1 MMKTRCLFISFLML
15 LTLSATAQKRRAA
28 KPKLTPEQIE
38 HQAKLERM
46 TENTQRILFID
57 SMVIPKKQFLSAY
70 LLSPEV
76 GQVARHQDIFHTQQ
90 QPDAFVHVNDLGS
103 RCYFSLAPTD
113 TTMQLYMSEFLDER
127 WSRPQLLKGINDD
140 NQFQRVNYPF
150 MMGDGQTF
158 YFAADGGDG
167 LGGYD
172 IYVTRYD
179 AEEGQFLHPVNIGMP
194 FNSEANDY
202 LYIIDE
208 YSNLGWFATDRNQP
222 ADTVCVYLFLPPTS
236 RQTYSASGLS
246 LEEIAP
252 YARIDRIED
261 TWTDDATRQES
272 MERLHRVVERRQQ
285 KPVVR
290 EFTFVI
296 NDDLTY
302 TRQADFRGPG
312 SNRLFQELQSLR
324 QQYQQQQQVLDKA
337 RDHYAQT
344 GPDER
349 DKLRSEILASE
360 QKQQLLRRQI
370 HDTEKTIRNN
380 EIIFLTKN
388 K

>member
-38 HQAKLERM
+38 RQAKLERM
-46 TENTQRILFID
+46 TENTQRIVFID

-90 QPDAFVHVNDLGS
+90 QPDAFVHVNDLGT
-103 RCYFSLAPTD
+103 RCYLSLAPTD
-113 TTMQLYMSEFLDER
+113 TTMQLYMSDYLDEH

-158 YFAADGGDG
+158 YFAAEGGDG

-222 ADTVCVYLFLPPTS
+222 ADTVCVYLFLPPVT
-236 RQTYSASGLS
+236 RQTYSASGLT

-261 TWTDDATRQES
+261 TWTDEAPRQEA
-272 MERLHRVVERRQQ
+272 MERLHHVVERKQQ

-290 EFTFVI
+290 EFTFVV
-296 NDDLTY
+296 NDDITY
-302 TRQADFRGPG
+302 TRLADFRAPG
-312 SNRLFQELQSLR
+312 SNRLFQELQRLR
-324 QQYQQQQQVLDKA
+324 QQFQQQQQALDKA
-337 RDHYAQT
+337 RDHYAQA

-360 QKQQLLRRQI
+360 QAQQQLLRQI
-370 HDTEKTIRNN
+370 HETEKTIRNN
-380 EIIFLTKN
+380 EILFLTKN
-388 K
+388 

>member
-1 MMKTRCLFISFLML
+1 MMKIRCLLISLLML
-15 LTLSATAQKRRAA
+15 LTLSATAQKRRAV

-57 SMVIPKKQFLSAY
+57 SVAISKKEFLSAY
-70 LLSPEV
+70 LLDPEV
-76 GQVARHQDIFHTQQ
+76 GQVARYQDIFHTQQ
-90 QPDAFVHVNDLGS
+90 QPDAYVHVNELGTH
-103 RCYFSLAPTD
+103 CYLSLAPTD
-113 TTMQLYMSEFLDER
+113 TTMQLYMSNNIDNR

-140 NQFQRVNYPF
+140 GQFRRINYPF

-158 YFAADGGDG
+158 YFAAEGGDG
-167 LGGYD
+167 LGGFD

-179 AEEGQFLHPVNIGMP
+179 AEEDQFLHPVNIGMP

-208 YSNLGWFATDRNQP
+208 YSNLGWFATDRNQS
-222 ADTVCVYLFLPPTS
+222 ADSVCVYLFLPPTS
-236 RQTYSASGLS
+236 RQTYSSLGLS
-246 LEEIAP
+246 PEEIIP
-252 YARIDRIED
+252 YARINRMAD
-261 TWTDDATRQES
+261 TWTDEAVRQQALD
-272 MERLHRVVERRQQ
+272 RLQLVTQRRHQ
-285 KPVVR
+285 KPVER

-302 TRQADFRGPG
+302 TRQADFRAPG
-312 SNRLFQELQSLR
+312 SKRLFQELQSLR
-324 QQYQQQQQVLDKA
+324 QQHQRIEATLDKA
-337 RDHYAQT
+337 RDYFAQAAL
-344 GPDER
+344 DER
-349 DKLRSEILASE
+349 DELRSEILASE
-360 QKQQLLRRQI
+360 QKQQQLQRQI

>member
-38 HQAKLERM
+38 RQAKLERM
-46 TENTQRILFID
+46 TENTQRIVFID

-90 QPDAFVHVNDLGS
+90 QPDAFVHVNDLGT
-103 RCYFSLAPTD
+103 RCYLSLAPTD
-113 TTMQLYMSEFLDER
+113 TTMQLYMSDYLDEH

-158 YFAADGGDG
+158 YFAAEGGDG

-222 ADTVCVYLFLPPTS
+222 ADTVCVYLFLPPVT
-236 RQTYSASGLS
+236 RQTYSASGLT

-261 TWTDDATRQES
+261 TWTDEAPRQEA
-272 MERLHRVVERRQQ
+272 MERLHHVVERKQQ

-290 EFTFVI
+290 EFTFVV
-296 NDDLTY
+296 NDDISY
-302 TRQADFRGPG
+302 TRLTDFRAPG
-312 SNRLFQELQSLR
+312 SNRLFQELQRLR
-324 QQYQQQQQVLDKA
+324 QQFQQQQQALDKA
-337 RDHYAQT
+337 RDHYAQA

-360 QKQQLLRRQI
+360 LAQQQLLRQI
-370 HDTEKTIRNN
+370 HETEKTIRNN
-380 EIIFLTKN
+380 EILFLTKN
-388 K
+388 

>member
-28 KPKLTPEQIE
+28 KPKFTPEQIE
-38 HQAKLERM
+38 RQAKLERM
-46 TENTQRILFID
+46 TENTQRIVFID

-90 QPDAFVHVNDLGS
+90 QPDAFVHVNDLGT
-103 RCYFSLAPTD
+103 RCYLSLAPTD
-113 TTMQLYMSEFLDER
+113 TTMQLYMSDYLDEH

-158 YFAADGGDG
+158 YFAAEGGDG

-222 ADTVCVYLFLPPTS
+222 ADTVCVYLFLPPVT
-236 RQTYSASGLS
+236 RQTYSASGLT

-261 TWTDDATRQES
+261 TWTDEAPRQEA
-272 MERLHRVVERRQQ
+272 MERLHHVVERKQQ

-290 EFTFVI
+290 EFTFVV
-296 NDDLTY
+296 NDDITY
-302 TRQADFRGPG
+302 TRLADFRAPG
-312 SNRLFQELQSLR
+312 SNRLFQELQRLR
-324 QQYQQQQQVLDKA
+324 QQFQQQQQALDKA
-337 RDHYAQT
+337 RDHYAQA

-360 QKQQLLRRQI
+360 QAQQQLLRQI
-370 HDTEKTIRNN
+370 HETEKTIRNN
-380 EIIFLTKN
+380 EILFLTKN
-388 K
+388 

>member
-38 HQAKLERM
+38 RQAKLERM
-46 TENTQRILFID
+46 TENTQRIVFID

-90 QPDAFVHVNDLGS
+90 QPDAFVHVNDLGT
-103 RCYFSLAPTD
+103 RCYLSLAPTD
-113 TTMQLYMSEFLDER
+113 TTMQLYMSDYLDEH

-158 YFAADGGDG
+158 YFAAEGGDG

-208 YSNLGWFATDRNQP
+208 YSNLGWFATDRKQP
-222 ADTVCVYLFLPPTS
+222 ADTVCVYLFLPPVT
-236 RQTYSASGLS
+236 RQTYSASGLT

-261 TWTDDATRQES
+261 TWTDEAPRQEA
-272 MERLHRVVERRQQ
+272 MERLHHVVERKQQ

-290 EFTFVI
+290 EFTFVV
-296 NDDLTY
+296 NDDITY
-302 TRQADFRGPG
+302 TRLADFRAPG
-312 SNRLFQELQSLR
+312 SNRLFQELQRLR
-324 QQYQQQQQVLDKA
+324 QQFQQQQQALDKA
-337 RDHYAQT
+337 RDHYAQA

-360 QKQQLLRRQI
+360 LAQQQLLRQI
-370 HDTEKTIRNN
+370 HETEKTIRNN
-380 EIIFLTKN
+380 EILFLTKN
-388 K
+388 

>member
-38 HQAKLERM
+38 RQAKLERM
-46 TENTQRILFID
+46 TENTQRIVFID

-90 QPDAFVHVNDLGS
+90 QPDAFVHVNDLGT
-103 RCYFSLAPTD
+103 RCYLSLAPTD
-113 TTMQLYMSEFLDER
+113 TTMQLYMSDYLDEH

-158 YFAADGGDG
+158 FFAAEGGDG

-222 ADTVCVYLFLPPTS
+222 ADTVCVYLFLPPVT
-236 RQTYSASGLS
+236 RQTYSASGLT

-261 TWTDDATRQES
+261 TWTDEAPRQEA
-272 MERLHRVVERRQQ
+272 MERLHHVVERKQQ

-290 EFTFVI
+290 EFTFVV
-296 NDDLTY
+296 NDDITY
-302 TRQADFRGPG
+302 TRLADFRAPG
-312 SNRLFQELQSLR
+312 SNRLFQELQRLR
-324 QQYQQQQQVLDKA
+324 QQFQQQQQALYKA
-337 RDHYAQT
+337 RDHYAQA

-360 QKQQLLRRQI
+360 QAQQQLLRQI
-370 HDTEKTIRNN
+370 HETEKTIRNN
-380 EIIFLTKN
+380 EILFLTKN
-388 K
+388 

>member
-1 MMKTRCLFISFLML
+1 MIKTRCLFISFLML

-38 HQAKLERM
+38 RQAKLERM
-46 TENTQRILFID
+46 TENTQRIVFID

-90 QPDAFVHVNDLGS
+90 QPDAFVHVNDLGT
-103 RCYFSLAPTD
+103 RCYLSLAPTD
-113 TTMQLYMSEFLDER
+113 TTMQLYMSDYLDEH

-158 YFAADGGDG
+158 YFAAEGGDG

-222 ADTVCVYLFLPPTS
+222 ADTVCVYLFLPPVT
-236 RQTYSASGLS
+236 RQTYSASGLT

-261 TWTDDATRQES
+261 TWTDEAPRQEA
-272 MERLHRVVERRQQ
+272 MERLHHVVERKQQ

-290 EFTFVI
+290 EFTFVV
-296 NDDLTY
+296 NDDITY
-302 TRQADFRGPG
+302 TRLADFRAPG
-312 SNRLFQELQSLR
+312 SNRLFQELQRLR
-324 QQYQQQQQVLDKA
+324 QQFQQQQQALDKA
-337 RDHYAQT
+337 RDHYAQA

-360 QKQQLLRRQI
+360 QAQQQLLRQI
-370 HDTEKTIRNN
+370 HETEKTIRNN
-380 EIIFLTKN
+380 EILFLTKN
-388 K
+388 

>member
-38 HQAKLERM
+38 RQAKLERM
-46 TENTQRILFID
+46 TENTQRIVFID

-90 QPDAFVHVNDLGS
+90 QPDAFVHVNDLGT
-103 RCYFSLAPTD
+103 RCYLSLAPTD
-113 TTMQLYMSEFLDER
+113 TTMQLYMSDYLDEH

-158 YFAADGGDG
+158 YFAAEGGDG

-222 ADTVCVYLFLPPTS
+222 ADTVCVYLFLPPVT
-236 RQTYSASGLS
+236 RQTYSASGLT

-261 TWTDDATRQES
+261 TWTDEAPRQEA
-272 MERLHRVVERRQQ
+272 MERLHHVVERKQQ

-290 EFTFVI
+290 EFTFVV
-296 NDDLTY
+296 NDDITY
-302 TRQADFRGPG
+302 TRLADFRAPG
-312 SNRLFQELQSLR
+312 SNRLFQELQRLR
-324 QQYQQQQQVLDKA
+324 QQFQQQQQALYKA
-337 RDHYAQT
+337 RDHYAQA

-360 QKQQLLRRQI
+360 QAQQQLLRQI
-370 HDTEKTIRNN
+370 HETEKTIRNN
-380 EIIFLTKN
+380 EILFLTKN
-388 K
+388 

>member
-38 HQAKLERM
+38 RQAKLERM
-46 TENTQRILFID
+46 TENTQRIVFID

-90 QPDAFVHVNDLGS
+90 QPDAFVHVNDLGT
-103 RCYFSLAPTD
+103 RCYLSLAPTD
-113 TTMQLYMSEFLDER
+113 TTMQLYMSDYLDEH

-158 YFAADGGDG
+158 YFAAEGGDG

-179 AEEGQFLHPVNIGMP
+179 AEEGQFLHPVNIGIP

-222 ADTVCVYLFLPPTS
+222 ADTVCVYLFLPPVT
-236 RQTYSASGLS
+236 RQTYSASGLT

-261 TWTDDATRQES
+261 TWTDEAPRQEA
-272 MERLHRVVERRQQ
+272 MERLHHVVERKQQ

-290 EFTFVI
+290 EFTFVV
-296 NDDLTY
+296 NDDITY
-302 TRQADFRGPG
+302 TRLADFRAPG
-312 SNRLFQELQSLR
+312 SNRLFQELQRLR
-324 QQYQQQQQVLDKA
+324 QQFQQQQQALDKA
-337 RDHYAQT
+337 RDHYAQA

-360 QKQQLLRRQI
+360 QAQQQLLRQI
-370 HDTEKTIRNN
+370 HETEKTIRNN
-380 EIIFLTKN
+380 EILFLTKN
-388 K
+388 

>member
-38 HQAKLERM
+38 RQAKLERM
-46 TENTQRILFID
+46 TENTQRIVFID

-90 QPDAFVHVNDLGS
+90 QPDAFVHVNDLGT
-103 RCYFSLAPTD
+103 RCYLSLAPTD
-113 TTMQLYMSEFLDER
+113 TTMQLYMSDYLDEH

-140 NQFQRVNYPF
+140 NQFQRVNHPF

-158 YFAADGGDG
+158 YFAAEGGDG

-222 ADTVCVYLFLPPTS
+222 ADTVCVYLFLPPVT
-236 RQTYSASGLS
+236 RQTYSAPGLT

-261 TWTDDATRQES
+261 TWTDEAPRQEA
-272 MERLHRVVERRQQ
+272 MERLHHVVERKQQ

-290 EFTFVI
+290 EFTFVV
-296 NDDLTY
+296 NDDITY
-302 TRQADFRGPG
+302 TRLADFRAPG
-312 SNRLFQELQSLR
+312 SNRLFQELQRLR
-324 QQYQQQQQVLDKA
+324 QQFQQQQQALDKA
-337 RDHYAQT
+337 RDHYAQA

-360 QKQQLLRRQI
+360 QAQQQLLRQI
-370 HDTEKTIRNN
+370 HETEKTIRNN
-380 EIIFLTKN
+380 EILFLTKN
-388 K
+388 

>member
-38 HQAKLERM
+38 RQAKLERM
-46 TENTQRILFID
+46 TENTQRIVFID

-90 QPDAFVHVNDLGS
+90 QPDAFVHVNDLGT
-103 RCYFSLAPTD
+103 RCYLSLAPTD
-113 TTMQLYMSEFLDER
+113 TTMQLYMSDYLDEH

-158 YFAADGGDG
+158 YFAAEGGDG

-222 ADTVCVYLFLPPTS
+222 ADTVCVYLFLPPVT
-236 RQTYSASGLS
+236 RQTYSASGLT

-261 TWTDDATRQES
+261 TWTDEAPRQEA
-272 MERLHRVVERRQQ
+272 MERLHHVVERKQQ

-290 EFTFVI
+290 EFTFVV
-296 NDDLTY
+296 NDDITY
-302 TRQADFRGPG
+302 TCLADFRAPG
-312 SNRLFQELQSLR
+312 SNRLFQELQRLR
-324 QQYQQQQQVLDKA
+324 QQFQQQQQALYKA
-337 RDHYAQT
+337 RDHYAQA

-360 QKQQLLRRQI
+360 QAQQQLLRQI
-370 HDTEKTIRNN
+370 HETEKTIRNN
-380 EIIFLTKN
+380 EILFLTKN
-388 K
+388 

>member
-38 HQAKLERM
+38 RQAKLERM
-46 TENTQRILFID
+46 TENTQRIVFID

-90 QPDAFVHVNDLGS
+90 QPDAFVHVNDLGT
-103 RCYFSLAPTD
+103 RCYLSLAPTD

-158 YFAADGGDG
+158 YFAAEGGDG

-222 ADTVCVYLFLPPTS
+222 ADTVCVYLFLPPVT
-236 RQTYSASGLS
+236 RQTYSASGLT

-261 TWTDDATRQES
+261 TWTDEAPRQEA
-272 MERLHRVVERRQQ
+272 MERLHHVVERKQQ

-290 EFTFVI
+290 EFTFVV
-296 NDDLTY
+296 NDDITY
-302 TRQADFRGPG
+302 TRLADFRAPG
-312 SNRLFQELQSLR
+312 SNRLFQELQRLR
-324 QQYQQQQQVLDKA
+324 QQFQQQQQALDKA
-337 RDHYAQT
+337 RDHYAQA

-360 QKQQLLRRQI
+360 LAQQQLLRQI
-370 HDTEKTIRNN
+370 HETEKTIRNN
-380 EIIFLTKN
+380 EILFLTKN
-388 K
+388 

>member
-38 HQAKLERM
+38 RQAKLERM
-46 TENTQRILFID
+46 TENTQRIVFID
-57 SMVIPKKQFLSAY
+57 SMVIPKKQFLSAF

-90 QPDAFVHVNDLGS
+90 QPDAFVHVNDLGT
-103 RCYFSLAPTD
+103 RCYLSLAPTD
-113 TTMQLYMSEFLDER
+113 TTMQLYMSDYLDEH
-127 WSRPQLLKGINDD
+127 WSRPQLLKGIIDD

-158 YFAADGGDG
+158 YFAAEGGDG

-222 ADTVCVYLFLPPTS
+222 ADTVCVYLFLPPVT
-236 RQTYSASGLS
+236 RQTYSASGLT

-261 TWTDDATRQES
+261 TWTDEAPRQEA
-272 MERLHRVVERRQQ
+272 MERLHHVVERKQQ

-290 EFTFVI
+290 EFTFVV
-296 NDDLTY
+296 NDDITY
-302 TRQADFRGPG
+302 TRLADFRAPG
-312 SNRLFQELQSLR
+312 SNRLFQELQRLR
-324 QQYQQQQQVLDKA
+324 QQFQQQQQALYKA
-337 RDHYAQT
+337 RDHYAQA

-360 QKQQLLRRQI
+360 QAQQQLLRQI
-370 HDTEKTIRNN
+370 HETEKTIRNN
-380 EIIFLTKN
+380 EILFLTKN
-388 K
+388 

>member
-38 HQAKLERM
+38 RQAKLERM
-46 TENTQRILFID
+46 TENTQRIVFID

-90 QPDAFVHVNDLGS
+90 QPDAFVHVNDLGT
-103 RCYFSLAPTD
+103 RCYLSLAPTD
-113 TTMQLYMSEFLDER
+113 TTMQLYMSDYLDEH

-158 YFAADGGDG
+158 YFAAEGGDG

-222 ADTVCVYLFLPPTS
+222 ADTVCVYLFLPPVT
-236 RQTYSASGLS
+236 RQTYSASGLT

-261 TWTDDATRQES
+261 TWTDEAPRQEA
-272 MERLHRVVERRQQ
+272 MERLHHVVERKQQ

-290 EFTFVI
+290 EFTFVV
-296 NDDLTY
+296 NDDITY
-302 TRQADFRGPG
+302 TRLADFRAPG
-312 SNRLFQELQSLR
+312 SNRLFQELQRLR
-324 QQYQQQQQVLDKA
+324 QQFQQQQQALDKA
-337 RDHYAQT
+337 RDHYAQA

-360 QKQQLLRRQI
+360 HAQQQLLRQI
-370 HDTEKTIRNN
+370 HETEKTIRNN
-380 EIIFLTKN
+380 EILFLTKN
-388 K
+388 

>member
-38 HQAKLERM
+38 RQAKLERM
-46 TENTQRILFID
+46 TENTQRIVFID
-57 SMVIPKKQFLSAY
+57 SMVIPKKQFLSAF

-90 QPDAFVHVNDLGS
+90 QPDAFVHVNDLGT
-103 RCYFSLAPTD
+103 RCYLSLAPTD
-113 TTMQLYMSEFLDER
+113 TTMQLYMSDYLDEH

-158 YFAADGGDG
+158 YFAAEGGDG

-222 ADTVCVYLFLPPTS
+222 ADTVCVYLFLPPVT
-236 RQTYSASGLS
+236 RQTYSASGLT

-261 TWTDDATRQES
+261 TWTDEAPRQEA
-272 MERLHRVVERRQQ
+272 MERLHHVVERKQQ

-290 EFTFVI
+290 EFTFVV
-296 NDDLTY
+296 NDDITY
-302 TRQADFRGPG
+302 TRLADFRAPG
-312 SNRLFQELQSLR
+312 SNRLFQELQRLR
-324 QQYQQQQQVLDKA
+324 QQFQQQQQALYKA
-337 RDHYAQT
+337 RDHYAQA

-360 QKQQLLRRQI
+360 QAQQQLLRQI
-370 HDTEKTIRNN
+370 HETEKTIRNN
-380 EIIFLTKN
+380 EILFLTKN
-388 K
+388 

>member
-38 HQAKLERM
+38 RQAKLERM
-46 TENTQRILFID
+46 TENTQRIVFID

-90 QPDAFVHVNDLGS
+90 QPDAFVHVNDLGT
-103 RCYFSLAPTD
+103 RCYLSLAPTD
-113 TTMQLYMSEFLDER
+113 TTMQLYMSDYLDEH

-158 YFAADGGDG
+158 YFAAEGGDG

-222 ADTVCVYLFLPPTS
+222 ADTVCVYLFLPPVT
-236 RQTYSASGLS
+236 RQTYSASGLT

-261 TWTDDATRQES
+261 TWTDEAPRQEAMEGSTTSSSGSSRSPWSASLPLSSTTTLPILALPTSAPQAATGCSRSYSVCANSSSSNSKPYTRLATIMHRLVQTSATSCVQKYWPVNRHNSSCCARFTRQR
-272 MERLHRVVERRQQ
+272 RLSA
-285 KPVVR
+285 
-290 EFTFVI
+290 I
-296 NDDLTY
+296 
-302 TRQADFRGPG
+302 
-312 SNRLFQELQSLR
+312 
-324 QQYQQQQQVLDKA
+324 
-337 RDHYAQT
+337 
-344 GPDER
+344 
-349 DKLRSEILASE
+349 
-360 QKQQLLRRQI
+360 
-370 HDTEKTIRNN
+370 
-380 EIIFLTKN
+380 TKYYF
-388 K
+388 

>member
-38 HQAKLERM
+38 RQAKLERM

-76 GQVARHQDIFHTQQ
+76 GKVARHQDIFHTQQ
-90 QPDAFVHVNDLGS
+90 QPDAFVHVNDLGT
-103 RCYFSLAPTD
+103 RCYLSLAPTD
-113 TTMQLYMSEFLDER
+113 TTMQLYMSDYQDEH

-158 YFAADGGDG
+158 YFAAEGGDG

-222 ADTVCVYLFLPPTS
+222 ADTVCVYLFLPPVT
-236 RQTYSASGLS
+236 RQTYSASGLT
-246 LEEIAP
+246 LEEITP

-261 TWTDDATRQES
+261 TWTDEAPRQEA
-272 MERLHRVVERRQQ
+272 MERLHHVVERKQQ

-290 EFTFVI
+290 EFTFVV
-296 NDDLTY
+296 NDDITY
-302 TRQADFRGPG
+302 TRLADFRAPG
-312 SNRLFQELQSLR
+312 SNRLFQELQRLR
-324 QQYQQQQQVLDKA
+324 QQYQQQHQALDKA
-337 RDHYAQT
+337 RDHYAQAN
-344 GPDER
+344 PAER

-360 QKQQLLRRQI
+360 QAQQQLLRQI
-370 HDTEKTIRNN
+370 HETEKTIRNN
-380 EIIFLTKN
+380 EILFLTKN
-388 K
+388 

>member
-38 HQAKLERM
+38 RQAKLERM
-46 TENTQRILFID
+46 TENTQRIVFID

-90 QPDAFVHVNDLGS
+90 QPDAFVHVNDLGT
-103 RCYFSLAPTD
+103 RCYLSLAPTD
-113 TTMQLYMSEFLDER
+113 TTMQLYMSDYLDEH
-127 WSRPQLLKGINDD
+127 WSRPQLLKGINDG

-158 YFAADGGDG
+158 YFAAEGGDG

-222 ADTVCVYLFLPPTS
+222 ADTVCVYLFLPPVT
-236 RQTYSASGLS
+236 RQTYSASGLT

-261 TWTDDATRQES
+261 TWTDEAPRQEA
-272 MERLHRVVERRQQ
+272 MERLHHVVERKQQ

-290 EFTFVI
+290 EFTFVV
-296 NDDLTY
+296 NDDITY
-302 TRQADFRGPG
+302 TRLADFRAPG
-312 SNRLFQELQSLR
+312 SNRLFQELQRLR
-324 QQYQQQQQVLDKA
+324 QQFQQQQQALDKA
-337 RDHYAQT
+337 RDHYAQA

-360 QKQQLLRRQI
+360 QAQQQLLRQI
-370 HDTEKTIRNN
+370 HETEKTIRNN
-380 EIIFLTKN
+380 EILFLTKN
-388 K
+388 

>member
-38 HQAKLERM
+38 RQAKLERM
-46 TENTQRILFID
+46 TENTQRIVFID

-90 QPDAFVHVNDLGS
+90 QPDAFVHVNDLGT
-103 RCYFSLAPTD
+103 RCYLSLAPTD
-113 TTMQLYMSEFLDER
+113 TTMQLYMSDYLDEH

-158 YFAADGGDG
+158 YFAAEGGDG

-179 AEEGQFLHPVNIGMP
+179 AEEGQFLHSVNIGMP

-222 ADTVCVYLFLPPTS
+222 ADTVCVYLFLPPVT
-236 RQTYSASGLS
+236 RQTYSASGLT

-261 TWTDDATRQES
+261 TWTDEAPRQEA
-272 MERLHRVVERRQQ
+272 MERLHHVVERKQQ

-290 EFTFVI
+290 EFTFVV
-296 NDDLTY
+296 NDDITY
-302 TRQADFRGPG
+302 TRLADFRAPG
-312 SNRLFQELQSLR
+312 SNRLFQELQRLR
-324 QQYQQQQQVLDKA
+324 QQFQQQQQALDKA
-337 RDHYAQT
+337 RDHYAQA

-360 QKQQLLRRQI
+360 LAQQQLLRQI
-370 HDTEKTIRNN
+370 HETEKTIRNN
-380 EIIFLTKN
+380 EILFLTKN
-388 K
+388 